1 MALGLQYLVTIKA
14 VIIDFLEWISRI
26 HPYSAADLLYR
37 GTVSLSVSTDYMYKL
52 YVQIIILSVQVYI
65 ERL

>member
-1 MALGLQYLVTIKA
+1 MPTKS
-14 VIIDFLEWISRI
+14 ISSFKSISLTWGGRI
-26 HPYSAADLLYR
+26 HRYCAQDLDYR

-52 YVQIIILSVQVYI
+52 YVQIIILSVQIYI